1 MTILITSGAT
11 REPIDDVRFLS
22 NVSTGGTGAKIAEA
36 LASRG
41 HAVTVLR
48 GEGAVIPRDVAE
60 VSTFGSTADLQQQLT
75 AQLGT
80 GRFDV
85 VIQCA
90 AVSDYRPDTVTD
102 GKLTSYADELT
113 IRLVPTPKLLPTLKT
128 LAPAGRAPLVVGFK
142 LTSGADE
149 AGRAA
154 AVARLFAAGT
164 VDAVIQNDLR
174 EMATEGDARPFRA
187 YLAGSPRPEPLAGLE
202 ALIDWLDTTLA
213 PTAKNR

>member
-1 MTILITSGAT
+1 MNVLITSGAT

-22 NVSTGGTGAKIAEA
+22 NVSTGGTGARIAEA

-41 HAVTVLR
+41 HSVTVLR
-48 GEGAVIPRDVAE
+48 GEGAVIPREVAE
-60 VSTFGSTADLQQQLT
+60 VLTFGSTADLQRQLK

-90 AVSDYRPDTVTD
+90 AVSDYRPDNVTD
-102 GKLTSYADELT
+102 GKMTSYAAELNV
-113 IRLVPTPKLLPTLKT
+113 RLVPTPKLLPELKSY
-128 LAPAGRAPLVVGFK
+128 APAGSSLTVVGFK

-149 AGRAA
+149 PARAA
-154 AVARLFAAGT
+154 AVAKVFAAGT

-174 EMATEGDARPFRA
+174 EMATDGDARPFRA
-187 YLAGSPRPEPLAGLE
+187 YRAGNPEPEQLAGLG
-202 ALIDWLDTTLA
+202 ALIDWFDSALA
-213 PTAKNR
+213 PVVKNR

>member
-22 NVSTGGTGAKIAEA
+22 NVSTGSTGARIAEA

-48 GEGAVIPRDVAE
+48 GENAVMPRDVNE
-60 VSTFGSTADLQQQLT
+60 VLTFGSTADLETKLK

-102 GKLTSYADELT
+102 GKLSSYADELT
-113 IRLVPTPKLLPTLKT
+113 IRLVPTPKLLPALKSH
-128 LAPAGRAPLVVGFK
+128 APNALKVIGFK
-142 LTSGADE
+142 LTSGAD
-149 AGRAA
+149 ADGRTA
-154 AVARLFAAGT
+154 AVAKVFASGT
-164 VDAVIQNDLR
+164 VDVVIQNDLK
-174 EMATEGDARPFRA
+174 EMAASGDDRPFRA
-187 YLAGSPRPEPLAGLE
+187 YRAGQPEPELLAGLE
-202 ALIDWLDTTLA
+202 ALIDWFDSALA
-213 PTAKNR
+213 PAGKIR